1 MELNYRITCRYFYSI
16 SLVIISS
23 LFIVGCASISRTIK
37 TLIPKKQVFTNTT
50 FNELNESGF
59 DINGVLFYSDREIV
73 LNRLSNDSRTQEK
86 NNRGVY
92 VEKGKIE
99 YENKELS
106 SKSSGIIT
114 DFTDETVKIKFA
126 ENGYLT
132 FNVKNNSQG
141 SDQPFVFDPDNSIIM
156 FDEQEWHV
164 TSGVG
169 AVLNYKITKR
179 SKQTLKVSKV
189 RGVKSDGTEKKSIFL
204 PK

>member
-23 LFIVGCASISRTIK
+23 LFIVGCASISRTVK

-50 FNELNESGF
+50 FSELNEAGF

-132 FNVKNNSQG
+132 FNVKYNSQG
-141 SDQPFVFDPDNSIIM
+141 SDQRFVFNPDDSIIM
-156 FDEQEWHV
+156 FDGHEWHV

-179 SKQTLKVSKV
+179 SRQTLKVSKV
-189 RGVKSDGTEKKSIFL
+189 RGVKSDGTEKKSISL
-204 PK
+204 P

>member
-1 MELNYRITCRYFYSI
+1 MELNYRITCRYLYSI

-50 FNELNESGF
+50 FSELNEAGF

-132 FNVKNNSQG
+132 FNVKNNIKTY
-141 SDQPFVFDPDNSIIM
+141 NY
-156 FDEQEWHV
+156 
-164 TSGVG
+164 
-169 AVLNYKITKR
+169 AV
-179 SKQTLKVSKV
+179 V
-189 RGVKSDGTEKKSIFL
+189 RVCVCGG
-204 PK
+204 

>member
-1 MELNYRITCRYFYSI
+1 MELNYRITCRYLYSI

-23 LFIVGCASISRTIK
+23 LFIVGCASISRTVK

-50 FNELNESGF
+50 FSELNESGF

-99 YENKELS
+99 YENKQLT
-106 SKSSGIIT
+106 SKSSGLIT
-114 DFTDETVKIKFA
+114 VFTDETVKIKFA

-132 FNVKNNSQG
+132 FNVKYNSQG
-141 SDQPFVFDPDNSIIM
+141 SDQQFVFDPDNSIIM
-156 FDEQEWHV
+156 FDGNEWQV

-179 SKQTLKVSKV
+179 SRQTLKVSKV
-189 RGVKSDGTEKKSIFL
+189 RGVKSDGTEKKSISL
-204 PK
+204 P